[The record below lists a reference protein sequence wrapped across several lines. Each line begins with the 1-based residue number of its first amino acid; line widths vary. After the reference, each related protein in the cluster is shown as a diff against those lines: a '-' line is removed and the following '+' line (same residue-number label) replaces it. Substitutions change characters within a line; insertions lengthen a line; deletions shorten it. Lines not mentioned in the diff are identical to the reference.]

1 MTDETTKPEILTVS
15 MSKKDLEVIAN
26 ALQKNIVTMQ
36 LEFSELEKK
45 AGSLKKELDQT
56 VAMLSIMKQRLA
68 D

>member
-1 MTDETTKPEILTVS
+1 
-15 MSKKDLEVIAN
+15 
-26 ALQKNIVTMQ
+26 MQ